1 MPAFSFRVAPP
12 RTGRPRDAD
21 GGSEGGAGTSSAI
34 PGADSNISNSTKTDS
49 KACQGALG
57 NLEFEFKELVTV
69 DEAVRRWHEALAAH
83 VPPAPTVAAGL
94 LDALGLALA
103 APVTAAGD
111 VPGFD
116 RSTVDGFAVAA
127 ADTYGA
133 SEAQPAYLTVTGEV
147 PMGTAAGLSVGP
159 GQAVR
164 VATGGMLPSGADAAL
179 MIEYTEELPT
189 GEIAASRPVSP
200 GENIIRRAE
209 DVAAGATVLA
219 AGHTLR
225 PQDLGLLAA
234 VGVSTVDVHRRAR
247 VAVISTGDE
256 IVPPEQ
262 EPAPGQVRD
271 INSYALAGMIREAGA
286 EPLLLG
292 IVRDEPAAMREALTR
307 AAAAADLVLISGGS
321 SVGSR
326 DYVAA
331 ALTAL
336 GPPGILV
343 HGLRVRPGKPT
354 VLAVAGD
361 VPVIGLP
368 GHPASALVIFWLF
381 GVVAIRHLRGGG
393 DRPHIVPSVRARLA
407 RHLPSSAGRED
418 YVRVS
423 LVPDPPAASVAPCP
437 PAGGPAPPALLAE
450 PAFGLSGLINT
461 LVRGD
466 GLVRVPLGSE
476 GLAAGTE
483 VEVLLFG
490 GWSR

>member
-1 MPAFSFRVAPP
+1 
-12 RTGRPRDAD
+12 
-21 GGSEGGAGTSSAI
+21 
-34 PGADSNISNSTKTDS
+34 
-49 KACQGALG
+49 
-57 NLEFEFKELVTV
+57 LEFEFKELVTV
-69 DEAVRRWHEALAAH
+69 DEALRRWREALAAH
-83 VPPAPTVAAGL
+83 VPPAPPVAVGL

-103 APVTAAGD
+103 VPVTAAGD

-116 RSTVDGFAVAA
+116 RSTVDGFAVTA

-133 SEAQPAYLTVTGEV
+133 SEAQPAYLTVSGEV
-147 PMGTAAGLSVGP
+147 PMGTAASVSVGP
-159 GQAVR
+159 GEAVR
-164 VATGGMLPSGADAAL
+164 VATGGMLPFGADAAL
-179 MIEYTEELPT
+179 MVEHTEELPT

-209 DVAAGATVLA
+209 DVAAGAIVLP

-234 VGVSTVDVHRRAR
+234 VGVSTVDVHRRPR

-256 IVPPEQ
+256 IVAPEQ

-292 IVRDEPAAMREALTR
+292 IVRDEPAALRDALTR
-307 AAAAADLVLISGGS
+307 AAATADLVLISGGS

-331 ALTAL
+331 ALTEL

-354 VLAVAGD
+354 VLAVAGE

-381 GVVAIRHLRGGG
+381 GVVAIRHLRGAGAQL
-393 DRPHIVPSVRARLA
+393 HIVPSVRARLA

-423 LVPDPPAASVAPCP
+423 LVPNPSAASAASAGPCP
-437 PAGGPAPPALLAE
+437 STAAASAAACAPSRAPAPPAFLAE